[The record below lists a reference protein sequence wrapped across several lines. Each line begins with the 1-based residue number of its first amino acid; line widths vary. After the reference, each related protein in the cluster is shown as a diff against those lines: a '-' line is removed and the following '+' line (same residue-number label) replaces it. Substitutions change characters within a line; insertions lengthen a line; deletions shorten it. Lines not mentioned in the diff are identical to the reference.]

1 MKDVVELWRHPGTV
15 LPALSMAV
23 GSLVPAFL
31 VAVVT
36 PMLSGERL
44 GESPEFVHA
53 ARGALAAIPEMA
65 PLAGAALVQA
75 FLFHQFALLVLMV
88 SVIGSMSLAAH
99 AVISEKAARTLEPLL
114 ATPLST
120 AELLTAKTLT
130 PLGFA
135 LLLMWMTLA
144 VYVTGIALFAEP
156 GVASAFLGRRVL
168 LLFFLVGPLIT
179 LVSLLLAVI
188 ISSRVSD
195 ARSAQQLGAL
205 VVLADHGRVR
215 RAARRPVR
223 AGSANPAPLRAWS
236 RRARR
241 DPAVDRR
248 AGVRSGEDSDEVE
261 IRRGAKVSK
270 DAKAPRG
277 DLG

>member
-1 MKDVVELWRHPGTV
+1 VRAGAAARVGGLVVKDIAELWRHPGTV
-15 LPALSMAV
+15 LPALFMAV

-31 VAVVT
+31 VAVAT

-44 GESPEFVHA
+44 GESPEFAHA
-53 ARGALAAIPEMA
+53 ARAALQSIPEMA

-75 FLFHQFALLVLMV
+75 FLFHQFALLVLLV

-120 AELLTAKTLT
+120 AELLAAKTLT

-144 VYVTGIALFAEP
+144 VYVTGIALVGEP
-156 GVASAFLGRRVL
+156 GVASAFLGRRIL

-205 VVLADHGRVR
+205 VVLPITAVFVAQLAGQFVLGP
-215 RAARRPVR
+215 RALLL
-223 AGSANPAPLRAWS
+223 SALGL
-236 RRARR
+236 
-241 DPAVDRR
+241 AVLD
-248 AGVRSGEDSDEVE
+248 AILLWIGVRVFDRER
-261 IRRGAKVSK
+261 ILMKWK
-270 DAKAPRG
+270 
-277 DLG
+277 

>member
-1 MKDVVELWRHPGTV
+1 MRAGAAARIGGLAVKDVVELWRHPGTV
-15 LPALSMAV
+15 VPALSMAV

-44 GESPEFVHA
+44 GESPEFLHA
-53 ARGALAAIPEMA
+53 ARGALEAIPEMA
-65 PLAGAALVQA
+65 PLTGGALVQA

-99 AVISEKAARTLEPLL
+99 AVISEKTARTLEPLL

-120 AELLTAKTLT
+120 TELLTAKTLT
-130 PLGFA
+130 PLAFA

-144 VYVTGIALFAEP
+144 VYIIGIALLGEP
-156 GVASAFLGRRVL
+156 GVVWAFLGRRTL

-179 LVSLLLAVI
+179 LASLLLAVI

-205 VVLADHGRVR
+205 VVLPVTAVFVAQLAGQFVLGPGTLLL
-215 RAARRPVR
+215 AAL
-223 AGSANPAPLRAWS
+223 AL
-236 RRARR
+236 
-241 DPAVDRR
+241 AVLDCVLLWMGVKVFDRER
-248 AGVRSGEDSDEVE
+248 
-261 IRRGAKVSK
+261 ILMKWK
-270 DAKAPRG
+270 
-277 DLG
+277 